1 MNKKIKKFLVIVY
14 IITIVAILTGAS
26 FAYFTSVN
34 VSTISPTTNTTTA
47 TTGWL
52 YFDITKDIFINAN
65 ENNFGMG
72 MDNLSQEVYTS
83 AQLRTEGDTKETYY
97 YNIFV
102 EIDYNDFE
110 YTTVDQSSELVLQV
124 YDPED
129 KLVTNI
135 DGLTYDNEN
144 QGFDITIAN
153 GKYYIASNYPIS
165 ANDVGNVIHTW
176 KTKITLINMDSS
188 QDLNRGKTISGKITI
203 EKASDGDEV

>member
-188 QDLNRGKTISGKITI
+188 QDLNRGKTISGKIII
-203 EKASDGDEV
+203 EKESDGDEV

>member
-110 YTTVDQSSELVLQV
+110 YTTIDQSPELVLQV
-124 YDPED
+124 YNPED

>member
-1 MNKKIKKFLVIVY
+1 MNKKIKKFLVVVY
-14 IITIVAILTGAS
+14 IITIIAILTGAS

-110 YTTVDQSSELVLQV
+110 YTTIDQSPELVLQV
-124 YDPED
+124 YNPED